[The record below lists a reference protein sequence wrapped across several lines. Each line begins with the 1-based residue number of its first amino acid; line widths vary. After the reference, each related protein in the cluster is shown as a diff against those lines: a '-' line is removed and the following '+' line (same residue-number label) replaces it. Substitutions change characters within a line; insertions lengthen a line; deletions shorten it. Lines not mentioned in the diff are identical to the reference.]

1 MKPISGQ
8 WEWSLQIKTA
18 KQNKLVLLGTKG
30 GPAVRSSNAMP
41 TSSMLV
47 MDGKTIII
55 DCGVG
60 VTRSIVASG
69 VSLLD
74 IGTIF
79 ITHLHSDHLLEL
91 GPLLHTIW
99 TSGLKWPVDVYGPEG
114 IKEYLDGFLQSMRFD
129 NQIRVD
135 DEGRVP
141 LEELINLTIYTE
153 GFVTRLKSID
163 VNALK
168 VKHPPVTE
176 CYALSFE
183 NEGRKI
189 VFSADTAYYEPL
201 AIFAKECDVLVH
213 EAMLMEGVE
222 ALLKRT
228 PNASRLRE
236 HLLAS
241 HSTVGEACKIA
252 TMANARHLVF
262 NHLIPADDPD
272 ISSKNFL
279 AEGKRHYSGQL
290 TVGYDGI
297 EIPL

>member
-1 MKPISGQ
+1 M
-8 WEWSLQIKTA
+8 QINIA
-18 KQNKLVLLGTKG
+18 KQNKIVLLGTKG
-30 GPAVRSSNAMP
+30 GPAVRSANAMP
-41 TSSMLV
+41 TSSLLV
-47 MDGKTIII
+47 MDGKTIVI

-60 VTRSIVASG
+60 VTRSIVANG

-74 IGTIF
+74 VDAIF

-99 TSGLKWPVDVYGPEG
+99 TSGLKRPVDIYGPEG
-114 IKEYLDGFLQSMRFD
+114 IKEYLDGFLQSMQFD
-129 NQIRVD
+129 NQIRVE

-141 LEELINLTIYTE
+141 LNELINLTIYHE
-153 GFVTRLKSID
+153 GFVARLKSID

-168 VKHPPVTE
+168 VKHPPVTQ
-176 CYALSFE
+176 CYALSFD
-183 NEGRKI
+183 NVSQKI
-189 VFSADTAYYEPL
+189 VFSADTTYFEPL
-201 AIFAKECDVLVH
+201 IVFAKECDVLVH

-241 HSTVGEACKIA
+241 HSTVDEACTIA
-252 TMANARHLVF
+252 SMANAKHLVF
-262 NHLIPADDPD
+262 NHLIPADDPH
-272 ISSKNFL
+272 ISSKDFL
-279 AEGKRHYSGQL
+279 AEGKRHFSGQL

-297 EIPL
+297 EIPF